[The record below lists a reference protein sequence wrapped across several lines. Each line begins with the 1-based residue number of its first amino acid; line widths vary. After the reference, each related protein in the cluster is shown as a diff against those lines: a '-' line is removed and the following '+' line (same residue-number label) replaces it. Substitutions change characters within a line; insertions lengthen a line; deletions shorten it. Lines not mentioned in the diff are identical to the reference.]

1 MVNNPQFTGMQALRP
16 RIVGGHVGPPPSPL
30 PPMSMQFRPAVPPP
44 PLPQPPQPYIP
55 VTPQQFQPV
64 GHSIMGMPPHPMP
77 IQYPQGA
84 PPPPPLPP
92 AQRTG
97 LVLPQGPPLP
107 LTDFQPNRPVMP
119 APVQPQISNNLMPG
133 FSGPVISPAAYT
145 VSSSSSGLQQMNVG
159 SISQNQPMPQT
170 NVPNFSISGHPWY
183 PMGNQNPQ
191 STIQPQQEV
200 EQGAGGQPWFTTG
213 NQNIKPV
220 TPLQQTGEQNASA
233 QQLFPSANQNVQ
245 SGIPSQQ
252 TEELT
257 VTGTI
262 TKPALIEK
270 ALSEWKEHCSR
281 DGKKYYYNKRTG
293 ISLWEKPLELM
304 TPTERAD
311 ASTGWREFTTPE
323 GRKYYFHKVT
333 KRSKWAIPDE
343 VKLARERATVIS
355 CEGTPVMKH
364 VISIASA
371 GVPTSETPASI
382 PNANNSSSQGGQK
395 IVSSPVSVEP
405 AVNSEPAAFSGLS
418 GKQEE
423 AAYTRVDVT
432 GSRNPLEIAASM
444 VAADTSVPIELDSS
458 MTAPVRTANSISP
471 REATPPSV
479 DETSNGGLEETNEI
493 SVISGSGSI
502 IAPEEKKVEHGPVVY
517 ESKEEAKN
525 AFKVLLETANVGS
538 DWNWDQAMR
547 VIINDRRYG
556 ALRTLGERKQAFNEF
571 VGQKRKQEVDERRAR
586 QKKVREDFKKMLDE
600 SEDLTSS
607 TRWSKA
613 ASMFENDERFQAFER
628 AKDREDLFEDH
639 LEDLKKKERAK
650 ALEERKRHKTEYLD
664 FLKSCDFIKANSQW
678 RKIQHHL
685 ENDGRCSRLEK
696 IERLEIF
703 QVNICPYIPN
713 LELVEEEQRKLR
725 MEDMRKAERKNR
737 DEFRKLMEE
746 HVANGILAAN
756 THWRDYCT
764 KVKDMP
770 AYLAVSSNTSGSK
783 AKDLFEDV
791 IDDLEKQYLEDKE
804 KIEGAIKNG
813 KTSLSTSCT
822 LEDFKATLPKEITSA
837 KISDINLKLVY
848 NELMEITKEK
858 EEKEAKKR
866 KRLTEDFYDFLFT
879 LKEITAFSKW
889 EDCKPLVGDRFL
901 GEESFFQEIFD
912 NFIIELKEKAK
923 EKERRRREEKAKKE
937 KRREDKERKNKDRR
951 AESKKGRERH
961 KKGETDSD
969 DSKSHS
975 FEEKRRS
982 RERSKKHRKRR
993 MDHFDDASFDG
1004 DEKDRC
1010 RSHRHST
1017 DNKKSKQIEKQSST
1031 ANVDPENESKKHKR
1045 DHRDGRNKDV
1055 DVKELKHQE
1064 PCEDGEVR

>member
-1 MVNNPQFTGMQALRP
+1 MANNPQFTGMQPLRP

-30 PPMSMQFRPAVPPP
+30 PPMLMQFRSAVPPP
-44 PLPQPPQPYIP
+44 PPPQPPRPYIP

-64 GHSIMGMPPHPMP
+64 GHSNMGMPPHPMP

-84 PPPPPLPP
+84 PLPPPLPP

-97 LVLPQGPPLP
+97 LVLPQGPPPP

-119 APVQPQISNNLMPG
+119 ASVQPQISNNFMPS

-159 SISQNQPMPQT
+159 AISQNQSMPQT

-183 PMGNQNPQ
+183 PMGNQNLQ

-200 EQGAGGQPWFTTG
+200 ELSAGGQPWFATG
-213 NQNIKPV
+213 NQNLKPL
-220 TPLQQTGEQNASA
+220 TPFQQTGEQNTGA
-233 QQLFPSANQNVQ
+233 QQLFPSTNQNVQ
-245 SGIPSQQ
+245 PGIPSRQ
-252 TEELT
+252 TEELSDT
-257 VTGTI
+257 EKL
-262 TKPALIEK
+262 TKPAVIEK
-270 ALSEWKEHCSR
+270 ALSEWKEYTSR

-304 TPTERAD
+304 TLTERAD
-311 ASTGWREFTTPE
+311 ASTDWREFTTPE
-323 GRKYYFHKVT
+323 GRKYYFNKVT
-333 KRSKWAIPDE
+333 KQSKWAIPDE
-343 VKLARERATVIS
+343 VKLARERVTMIS
-355 CEGTPVMKH
+355 CEGTPLMKH
-364 VISIASA
+364 VTSLASA
-371 GVPTSETPASI
+371 GVHTSEIPASF
-382 PNANNSSSQGGQK
+382 PNANNSSSQGGK
-395 IVSSPVSVEP
+395 TIVSSPVSVEP
-405 AVNSEPAAFSGLS
+405 AVNPEPAATSGLS
-418 GKQEE
+418 GKLEE
-423 AAYTRVDVT
+423 AAYTQLDVT
-432 GSRNPLEIAASM
+432 GSHDPVETASSI

-458 MTAPVRTANSISP
+458 ITTPIRTANSISP
-471 REATPPSV
+471 REAAPPSV
-479 DETSNGGLEETNEI
+479 DETSNGGLEETNAI
-493 SVISGSGSI
+493 FVISASGSI
-502 IAPEEKKVEHGPVVY
+502 IAPEEKKVEHGHVVY

-525 AFKVLLETANVGS
+525 AFKVLLATANVGS

-571 VGQKRKQEVDERRAR
+571 VGQKKKQEVEERRAR
-586 QKKVREDFKKMLDE
+586 QKKAREDFKKMLDE

-607 TRWSKA
+607 TRWGKA
-613 ASMFENDERFQAFER
+613 ISMLEHDERFQAVER

-650 ALEERKRHKTEYLD
+650 ALEERKRHKTEYLE
-664 FLKSCDFIKANSQW
+664 FLKSCDFIKASSQW
-678 RKIQHHL
+678 RKIQHRL
-685 ENDGRCSRLEK
+685 ETDQRCSRLEK

-703 QVNICPYIPN
+703 QEYIRD

-746 HVANGILAAN
+746 HVVNGILTAN

-791 IDDLEKQYLEDKE
+791 VDDLEKQYLEDKE
-804 KIEGAIKNG
+804 KIEGAIKNE
-813 KTSLSTSCT
+813 KISLSTSCT
-822 LEDFKATLPKEITSA
+822 LEDFKAALQKAITSA
-837 KISDINLKLVY
+837 KISDINLTLVY
-848 NELMEITKEK
+848 NELLEITKEK

-866 KRLTEDFYDFLFT
+866 KRLAEDFYDFLFT
-879 LKEITAFSKW
+879 LKEITASSKW

-901 GEESFFQEIFD
+901 GDESFFQEIFD

-937 KRREDKERKNKDRR
+937 KRREDKERRNKDRR
-951 AESKKGRERH
+951 VESKKGRERR

-969 DSKSHS
+969 DSNSHS
-975 FEEKRRS
+975 IEENRRS
-982 RERSKKHRKRR
+982 RDRSKKHRKRR
-993 MDHFDDASFDG
+993 MDYFDDTNFDG
-1004 DEKDRC
+1004 DDKDRS
-1010 RSHRHST
+1010 RSHRHIT
-1017 DNKKSKQIEKQSST
+1017 HTKKSKQIEKQSWS
-1031 ANVDPENESKKHKR
+1031 ADVDTENESKKRKR
-1045 DHRDGRNKDV
+1045 DNRDGRNEDV
-1055 DVKELKHQE
+1055 DVEERNEE